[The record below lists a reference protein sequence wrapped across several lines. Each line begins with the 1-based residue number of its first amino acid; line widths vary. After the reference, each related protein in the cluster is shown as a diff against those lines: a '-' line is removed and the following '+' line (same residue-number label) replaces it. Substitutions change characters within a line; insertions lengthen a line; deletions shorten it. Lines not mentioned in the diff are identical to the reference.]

1 MRIVERVGRPAA
13 ALALLLLAGAG
24 SALDAARVD
33 VFMLPPTLSSSAAR
47 QVGAAEDPVAMVV
60 RVRGAVRVERAAGG
74 APAPASIGMRLMA
87 GDRLDLADGA
97 QAVLLYVTGRRQ
109 TLTESLTIAAP
120 EAAERA
126 GVFERTVSTLN
137 AVASTD
143 ARQHPNRQG
152 MIRPVAGAST
162 LVSPRNDIK
171 VMDLRPTFV
180 WSAVP
185 GATGY
190 TIQLRSG
197 DGVTR
202 KRFDAGSDTVWTM
215 PVSAPPLAPG
225 ARYHW
230 TVAPAGNGRA
240 AEEMTFRTLSASEYG
255 AIEQGM
261 AELRR
266 AQLDPWSD
274 GLFLAAL
281 VFRDEGLFYEA
292 DRALR
297 QLESDAAVGQAYY
310 LLRGEV
316 YDALGLLELAA
327 EAFDRAGETL

>member
-1 MRIVERVGRPAA
+1 MRIVESVARL
-13 ALALLLLAGAG
+13 ALALVLIVCA
-24 SALDAARVD
+24 SAWSPADAAGLVGSLVPD
-33 VFMLPPTLSSSAAR
+33 VRSAD
-47 QVGAAEDPVAMVV
+47 AEDPVAMVV
-60 RVRGAVRVERAAGG
+60 RVTGTVRVQRAAGG
-74 APAPASIGMRLMA
+74 APAPASVGMRLMA
-87 GDRLDLADGA
+87 GDRLDVASGA
-97 QAVLLYVTGRRQ
+97 QAVILYVTGRRE
-109 TLTESLTIAAP
+109 TLTQSLTLAAP
-120 EAAERA
+120 EQAERA

-143 ARQHPNRQG
+143 ARQQPNRQG

-162 LVSPRNDIK
+162 LMSPRNDIK

-180 WSAVP
+180 WSRVP

-202 KRFDAGSDTVWTM
+202 KRFVVGADTVWTM
-215 PVSAPPLAPG
+215 PASAPPLAPG
-225 ARYHW
+225 ERYHW
-230 TVAPAGNGRA
+230 TVAPAGQGRV
-240 AEEMTFRTLSASEYG
+240 AEERTFRTLSASEYA

-261 AELRR
+261 AQLRE

-297 QLESDAAVGQAYY
+297 QLEEGNAALGQSYY

-316 YDALGLLELAA
+316 YDALGYLELAA
-327 EAFDRAGETL
+327 EAFERAGETL

>member
-1 MRIVERVGRPAA
+1 MRITHKAGHLV
-13 ALALLLLAGAG
+13 LSLTLMILAGAW
-24 SALDAARVD
+24 SAVDAAAV
-33 VFMLPPTLSSSAAR
+33 VHALQPSLLQATGS
-47 QVGAAEDPVAMVV
+47 QEDPVAMVV
-60 RVRGAVRVERAAGG
+60 RVTGTVRVQRAAGG
-74 APAPASIGMRLMA
+74 APAPASVGMRLMA
-87 GDRLDLADGA
+87 GDRLEVGSGA
-97 QAVLLYVTGRRQ
+97 QAILLYVSGRRETVTQ
-109 TLTESLTIAAP
+109 PLTIAPP
-120 EAAERA
+120 EQAERA

-162 LVSPRNDIK
+162 LFSPRNDIK

-180 WSAVP
+180 WSLVP
-185 GATGY
+185 GATAY
-190 TIQLRSG
+190 TLQIRSE

-202 KRFDAGSDTVWTM
+202 KRFQVGSDTSWTL
-215 PVSAPPLAPG
+215 PATEPPLAPG
-225 ARYHW
+225 VRYHW
-230 TVAPAGNGRA
+230 TVAPSGQGRV
-240 AEEMTFRTLSASEYG
+240 AEERTFRTLSGGEY
-255 AIEQGM
+255 AALAQGM
-261 AELRR
+261 SELRT

-297 QLESDAAVGQAYY
+297 QLDTGGAPLGQAYY

-316 YDALGLLELAA
+316 YDALGLLDEAA
-327 EAFDRAGETL
+327 IAFERAGES

>member
-1 MRIVERVGRPAA
+1 MRIAEKMGRVTLG
-13 ALALLLLAGAG
+13 LMLTLLAGAG
-24 SALDAARVD
+24 FAVDAAATVHAG
-33 VFMLPPTLSSSAAR
+33 FPAMLQAA
-47 QVGAAEDPVAMVV
+47 AAEDPVAMVV
-60 RVRGAVRVERAAGG
+60 RVTGTVRVQRAGG
-74 APAPASIGMRLMA
+74 DAAIPATVGMRLMA
-87 GDRLDLADGA
+87 GDRVAVESGA
-97 QAVLLYVTGRRQ
+97 QAVLLYVSGRRETVTQ
-109 TLTESLTIAAP
+109 SLTITPP
-120 EAAERA
+120 EQAERA
-126 GVFERTVSTLN
+126 GVFDRTVNTLN

-162 LVSPRNDIK
+162 LMSPRNDIK

-180 WSAVP
+180 WSRVP

-190 TIQLRSG
+190 TIQIRSE

-202 KRFDAGSDTVWTM
+202 KRFQVGADSSWTL
-215 PVSAPPLAPG
+215 PAAQPPLAPG
-225 ARYHW
+225 VHYHW
-230 TVAPAGNGRA
+230 TVAPSGQGRV
-240 AEEMTFRTLSASEYG
+240 AEEQTFRTLTASEYG
-255 AIEQGM
+255 AVAHGLTELQE
-261 AELRR
+261 AE
-266 AQLDPWSD
+266 LDPWSD

-297 QLESDAAVGQAYY
+297 QLEDAGAPLGQAYY

-327 EAFDRAGETL
+327 TAFERAGETR